1 MTSSERFKGLHP
13 LASRSPTLDEPARPP
28 NAYARFIPREEV
40 GEVTAW
46 QPGSFSGPERR
57 TADRR
62 KAAHPSPSAPPA
74 AAPAAEDAERAR
86 QLAQAVE
93 AARQA
98 GYRDGYRDGLVALES
113 FKQSYAQQVSA
124 QVAGV
129 VVACQTQLDALQTT
143 MAESVTQAAVALAR
157 QVVRHELA
165 TRPDLVSV
173 VAREAVES
181 ILESARQLSLR
192 VHPDDAALVAAG
204 AGEALSARGVRVV
217 ADATVERGGCVVD
230 ADIARL
236 DASLAARW
244 HRAVAQLGMAAAWHE
259 TAPAHPQGAADP
271 ATRGMADAAPAR
283 PTADLVA
290 PAPTSDA
297 LPASD
302 RP

>member
-13 LASRSPTLDEPARPP
+13 LAARSPTLDEPARPP
-28 NAYARFIPREEV
+28 NTYARFIPREEV

-46 QPGSFSGPERR
+46 QPGSFGGPERR

-62 KAAHPSPSAPPA
+62 KAADPAPPTA
-74 AAPAAEDAERAR
+74 GPTADDAERAR

-113 FKQSYAQQVSA
+113 FKQSYAQQVST
-124 QVAGV
+124 QVASV
-129 VVACQTQLDALQTT
+129 VVACQSQLDALQTS

-165 TRPDLVSV
+165 TRPDLVSA

-204 AGEALSARGVRVV
+204 AGEALSQRGVRVV
-217 ADATVERGGCVVD
+217 ADAVIERGGCVVD

-244 HRAVAQLGMAAAWHE
+244 HRAVAQLGVAAGWHDAE
-259 TAPAHPQGAADP
+259 PVHPPGAGGP
-271 ATRGMADAAPAR
+271 ATRGPADGEATRSGTDRGAAPNAAVD
-283 PTADLVA
+283 P
-290 PAPTSDA
+290 PG
-297 LPASD
+297 SD

>member
-1 MTSSERFKGLHP
+1 MTSSERFKGLHSI
-13 LASRSPTLDEPARPP
+13 AARSPTLDEPARAP
-28 NAYARFIPREEV
+28 NTYARFIPREEV

-46 QPGSFSGPERR
+46 QPGSFGGPERR

-62 KAAHPSPSAPPA
+62 KAAANPAPPVA
-74 AAPAAEDAERAR
+74 TPAAEDAERAR

-129 VVACQTQLDALQTT
+129 VVACQSQLDALQTS

-165 TRPDLVSV
+165 TRPDLVSA

-217 ADATVERGGCVVD
+217 ADAAVERGGCVVD

-244 HRAVAQLGMAAAWHE
+244 HRAVAQLGVAAGWHE
-259 TAPAHPQGAADP
+259 AAPALPQGAAEP
-271 ATRGMADAAPAR
+271 ATRGPADGEATRSAINLGSPLSATDD
-283 PTADLVA
+283 P
-290 PAPTSDA
+290 PG
-297 LPASD
+297 SD

>member
-13 LASRSPTLDEPARPP
+13 PAARSPTLDEPARPP

-46 QPGSFSGPERR
+46 QPGSFGGPDRR

-62 KAAHPSPSAPPA
+62 RAADPTPPA
-74 AAPAAEDAERAR
+74 AAPADDDAERAR
-86 QLAQAVE
+86 QLALAVE

-129 VVACQTQLDALQTT
+129 VVACQSQLDALQTSI
-143 MAESVTQAAVALAR
+143 AESVTQAAVALAR

-173 VAREAVES
+173 VARQAVES
-181 ILESARQLSLR
+181 ILESARHLSLR
-192 VHPDDAALVAAG
+192 VHPDDAALVSAG

-217 ADATVERGGCVVD
+217 ADATLERGGCVVD

-236 DASLAARW
+236 DASVAARW
-244 HRAVAQLGMAAAWHE
+244 HRAVAQLGVPATWHE
-259 TAPAHPQGAADP
+259 AAPAHPLGAAGP
-271 ATRGMADAAPAR
+271 ATRGPAGGEATGSATDLGAP
-283 PTADLVA
+283 P
-290 PAPTSDA
+290 PATDDSPG
-297 LPASD
+297 SD

>member
-13 LASRSPTLDEPARPP
+13 LAARSPTLDEPARPP

-46 QPGSFSGPERR
+46 QPGSFGGPERR

-62 KAAHPSPSAPPA
+62 KAADPTPPA
-74 AAPAAEDAERAR
+74 AAPSADDAERAR
-86 QLAQAVE
+86 QLALAVE

-129 VVACQTQLDALQTT
+129 VVACQSQLDALQTSI
-143 MAESVTQAAVALAR
+143 AESVTQAAVALAR

-217 ADATVERGGCVVD
+217 ADAAVERGGCVVD

-244 HRAVAQLGMAAAWHE
+244 QRAMAQLGVAAAWHE
-259 TAPAHPQGAADP
+259 
-271 ATRGMADAAPAR
+271 AAPAMAPGAAGAATR
-283 PTADLVA
+283 SPADGEATRSAAHTGA
-290 PAPTSDA
+290 PHPAADDPPVSDQ
-297 LPASD
+297 L
-302 RP
+302 